1 MKKSPLLV
9 IIYSTF
15 FVVCSYSTITNQ
27 TITRTVQTQSF
38 EERTVAQNQWYDPLA
53 ESFEVVDDNGVF
65 ALKDPHKNNYLY
77 FPLVS
82 ERGMVSVV
90 TPMLH
95 GDIKSGQNTFLT
107 PNLMIELKRTLFIPP
122 KENKIIYLRFPVE
135 IGVIVKNGKN
145 EKLVDVFAKNPPKYT
160 LYGDVRTGTICR
172 YYLSNL
178 SLKVPKTDIGSEGVI
193 EVSIRNQTNEWREIS
208 KLVFLGTLMKIYYS
222 EDLVS
227 MKALVKVTDDDMAE
241 TKFIDQPIRDG
252 QKRAFETLPTKNKKM
267 APQRFVMEGG
277 Y

>member
-1 MKKSPLLV
+1 MYGPLEMPFHMELPTGDVVIKKVRGCLLYNRTTPKKTIEKRIMIKKGTIYLSPV
-9 IIYSTF
+9 EPI
-15 FVVCSYSTITNQ
+15 N
-27 TITRTVQTQSF
+27 
-38 EERTVAQNQWYDPLA
+38 
-53 ESFEVVDDNGVF
+53 
-65 ALKDPHKNNYLY
+65 
-77 FPLVS
+77 
-82 ERGMVSVV
+82 
-90 TPMLH
+90 TP
-95 GDIKSGQNTFLT
+95 KFLT

-122 KENKIIYLRFPVE
+122 KENKKVYLRFPVE
-135 IGVIVKNGKN
+135 IGVIVRNGKN

-267 APQRFVMEGG
+267 IPQRYVMEGG